1 MTVERRPPG
10 RIFINYRRDDTAG
23 IAGRLADTLDRY
35 FGRGRVF
42 RDIDGIETGANF
54 EDVLRNTAE
63 AADAMV
69 VLIGPDW
76 LTATDRNGAVRL
88 QDPDDWVAREIAA
101 ALARGIPIYPVLVE
115 SAAMP
120 RASELPESLRGL
132 VRHNA
137 MSISDQRWRS
147 DVERLAKVVALDMPA
162 SLTQT
167 RLLQAQVVISAALVL
182 AVAGTCA
189 WIARNH
195 LRGEPLLSLAVSG
208 VTFVVIS
215 GCVVLLL
222 FIVRMVDESRRLYI
236 HLAWATGLL
245 GTFVSFLSLDVD
257 DKLEPLTMAC
267 ASTSIAIT
275 MLALMGLSGFKAR

>member
-42 RDIDGIETGANF
+42 RDIDGIATGANF
-54 EDVLRNTAE
+54 EEVLRNTTE
-63 AADAMV
+63 AADAMI

-76 LTATDRNGAVRL
+76 LTTTDRNGAVRL

-115 SAAMP
+115 SAVMP
-120 RASELPESLRGL
+120 RPDELPESLRGL

-137 MSISDQRWRS
+137 MSLSDQRWRT

-167 RLLQAQVVISAALVL
+167 RLLQAQLVISTALVL

-236 HLAWATGLL
+236 HLAWGTGLL
-245 GTFVSFLSLDVD
+245 GTLVSFLSLDVD